1 VKPRRLLDAVRHDAP
16 RLQIGLLGAMVS
28 LFPMLLSLRVG
39 RRIDLHGPRQ
49 PMMMACATLI
59 ACGVAGF
66 VDHRM
71 AVLFGMAIFAG
82 IANNAW
88 IIAHQQ
94 LVGAFS
100 KPEELAASYGL
111 AALGFSTAALAAPVC
126 SGLSIQ
132 YLGFPLTYAWMA
144 LLPLVPLTV
153 IGTRRLPLPEGSLAK
168 GSIVKPRRLLDVFE
182 LLRSPL
188 LREVYIVG
196 SLFEASWTLFSF
208 LTPLHG
214 AQLGL
219 SSAAIGMLTGC
230 ISITTLGV
238 RVFLPYIV
246 RRLPPWRML
255 ILALSILGTGYFG
268 FSLSSSVPF
277 LVGFALLLG
286 MGQAMGA
293 PIINAL
299 LYEKAPEGRAAEAVG
314 LRSTLNNFSQ
324 TVLPIVSGALGAT
337 LGIAPAFWL
346 LSASIFTVALKVRR
360 RWSLGAGTGR
370 MG

>member
-1 VKPRRLLDAVRHDAP
+1 MTGPEKGRGRLRLLVLMTALNSLAFGGMRFSVLLDAVRQDAP

-28 LFPMLLSLRVG
+28 LFPMLLSLGVG

-49 PMMMACATLI
+49 PMMMACATLV
-59 ACGVAGF
+59 ACGAAGF
-66 VDHRM
+66 IDHGM

-94 LVGAFS
+94 LVGTFS
-100 KPEELAASYGL
+100 PPEELASSYSL
-111 AALGFSTAALAAPVC
+111 SALGFSTAALAAPVC
-126 SGLSIQ
+126 SGLSIE
-132 YLGFPLTYAWMA
+132 YLGFPLTYAWQAVIPLAA
-144 LLPLVPLTV
+144 LVV
-153 IGTRRLPLPEGSLAK
+153 IGTRRLPLPEGSARK
-168 GSIVKPRRLLDVFE
+168 GSAVKPRRLLEVFD

-196 SLFEASWTLFSF
+196 AMFEASWTLFSF

-214 AQLGL
+214 AQIGL

-255 ILALSILGTGYFG
+255 ILALTILGTGYFG

-286 MGQAMGA
+286 MGQAMG
-293 PIINAL
+293 
-299 LYEKAPEGRAAEAVG
+299 
-314 LRSTLNNFSQ
+314 
-324 TVLPIVSGALGAT
+324 
-337 LGIAPAFWL
+337 
-346 LSASIFTVALKVRR
+346 
-360 RWSLGAGTGR
+360 
-370 MG
+370 